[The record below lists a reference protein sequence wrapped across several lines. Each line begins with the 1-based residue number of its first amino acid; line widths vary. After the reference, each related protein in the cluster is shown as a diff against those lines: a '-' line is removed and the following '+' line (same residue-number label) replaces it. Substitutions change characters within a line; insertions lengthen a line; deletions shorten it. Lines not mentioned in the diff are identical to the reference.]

1 MATDPSVRI
10 TAGAI
15 LLSGFLGS
23 LAVVVH
29 GYWYNNEYQIPAVVS
44 WVLGGAFSGAL
55 TLLGVPLGAIGPQ
68 SAVVQGARVVGEA
81 VQNGTVSS
89 PRKETS

>member
-1 MATDPSVRI
+1 MTTEPIVRV

-23 LAVVVH
+23 LAVVIH

-55 TLLGVPLGAIGPQ
+55 TLLGVHLGSIGTQ

-81 VQNGTVSS
+81 VQNGTISS
-89 PRKETS
+89 PKKETL